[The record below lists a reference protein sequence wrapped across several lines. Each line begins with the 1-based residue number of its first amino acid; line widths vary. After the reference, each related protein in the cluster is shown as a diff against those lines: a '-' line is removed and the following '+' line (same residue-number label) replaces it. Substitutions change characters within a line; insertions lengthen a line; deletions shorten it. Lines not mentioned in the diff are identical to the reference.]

1 MCRTLLACVLLGA
14 DAASAQA
21 TNHRVES
28 ISPASITISGFPCR
42 SDKIDQVYSLQA
54 QGDDRPAYLSIAT
67 RAVLW
72 YGDAE
77 GVGEPPPAS
86 SSCPSLFLLLLPF
99 CALCVL
105 LSWCS
110 SDALAC
116 RPLVH

>member
-1 MCRTLLACVLLGA
+1 MRRPLLACVLFGA

-42 SDKIDQVYSLQA
+42 SDQIDQVYSLQA
-54 QGDDRPAYLSIAT
+54 QGNDRPAYLSIAT

-77 GVGEPPPAS
+77 GVGEPP
-86 SSCPSLFLLLLPF
+86 LLLLLLLLLLLSLS
-99 CALCVL
+99 ALRILFCVL
-105 LSWCS
+105 L
-110 SDALAC
+110 
-116 RPLVH
+116 LVL

>member
-1 MCRTLLACVLLGA
+1 MRRTLLACVLLGA

-86 SSCPSLFLLLLPF
+86 SSSSCPSLFLLLLPF
-99 CALCVL
+99 CVLCVL
-105 LSWCS
+105 L
-110 SDALAC
+110 
-116 RPLVH
+116 LVLR